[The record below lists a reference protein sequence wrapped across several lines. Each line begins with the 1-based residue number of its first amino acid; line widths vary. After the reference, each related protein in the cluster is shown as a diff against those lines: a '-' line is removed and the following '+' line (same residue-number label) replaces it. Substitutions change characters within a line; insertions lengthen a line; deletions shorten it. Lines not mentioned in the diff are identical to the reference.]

1 MFKEN
6 KAVKLI
12 EFIRDNYSEEDES
25 SFWTGITIL
34 RKHTQFK
41 DIGNDSL
48 IELMNMLSIIK
59 DDVTRAMLIKTIVE
73 IPCFDFNSNQKL
85 LDEYLHLISER
96 YATNEEAAQCLSA
109 FILAGADRDK
119 IFNEIAKNLDKENS
133 MQILV
138 NIDIGS
144 DYWNIIPNTS
154 EEFFI
159 ELQRAKRIRYRSG
172 VITSFLSIVH
182 PMVLKYGDIA
192 PFFYHYCD
200 ERKAL
205 DWNWNQVN
213 SLIQLIERK
222 IITKKEADILQR
234 LGNLRNKY
242 EETNPKKIEKLY
254 NEFFEDK
261 DLIDVIFTLP
271 G

>member
-6 KAVKLI
+6 NAVKLI
-12 EFIRDNYSEEDES
+12 EFIRDNYSEEDGS
-25 SFWTGITIL
+25 SFCTGITIL
-34 RKHTQFK
+34 RKHTK
-41 DIGNDSL
+41 LKEVGNHSL
-48 IELMNMLSIIK
+48 IELINMLSIINQ
-59 DDVTRAMLIKTIVE
+59 DGRRAMLIETIVE
-73 IPCFDFNSNQKL
+73 IPCFDFNSNKKL
-85 LDEYLHLISER
+85 LDEYLHLILGR
-96 YATNEEAAQCLSA
+96 NTTNEEAGQCLSA

-138 NIDIGS
+138 NVDTGT
-144 DYWNIIPNTS
+144 DYWNAESNGS

-205 DWNWNQVN
+205 DWNWNQLN
-213 SLIQLIERK
+213 SLMQLIERK
-222 IITKKEADILQR
+222 IITAKEADILQH
-234 LGNLRNKY
+234 LGELLDRKVELDSTVIKKLY
-242 EETNPKKIEKLY
+242 EE
-254 NEFFEDK
+254 FFDDK
-261 DLIDVIFTLP
+261 DPLDVMFTLQE
-271 G
+271 